1 MLLNRF
7 HVSPAG
13 GMWFVV
19 GILLWLFVAVVYRIY
34 FRPETMTRMED
45 VPVESLF
52 DVSGGTR
59 AFLTKEKAEELLKQL
74 LDADNAYTRIRLGN
88 WSFGIDAADVAAR
101 ALSSMKSRLVDVDLA
116 DIVAG
121 RPEAEALKVMSI
133 FSSALE
139 GSQLRSLNLS
149 DNALGEKG
157 VRAFSSLLKSQK
169 SLEKLY
175 FMNNGIS
182 EEAAQAICELVP
194 FSGNLRVL
202 HFHNNMSGDGGAQA
216 LADFVRTA
224 TKVEDFQFSSTRV
237 GVDGAIAL
245 VEALRTGK
253 SLKRLDLRDNM
264 YGPEGGLALAETLKL
279 HPELQEVYLSDLGLE
294 DEGATAVLK
303 ALAEV
308 GSHVEVLELG
318 GNEITEK
325 AAPALVSCIR
335 AMKSLRRLVLSEN
348 ELKDKGAVAVSQ
360 ALLEGHESLEVLD
373 LSENMLGRIG
383 AVAAAQTAA
392 KKKSFKSLNLNSNY
406 ISEGGL
412 EVLKEVLSK
421 GATGLKVLG
430 SLDENDEDGEDE
442 EETGDEE
449 EEEDDDEERE
459 CPCCIGK
466 TRFEDLAL

>member
-1 MLLNRF
+1 
-7 HVSPAG
+7 
-13 GMWFVV
+13 
-19 GILLWLFVAVVYRIY
+19 
-34 FRPETMTRMED
+34 MTR
-45 VPVESLF
+45 VEVENLF

-59 AFLTKEKAEELLKQL
+59 GFLTKEKAEELLKAL
-74 LDADNAYTRIRLGN
+74 LDSENAYTKVRLGN
-88 WSFGIDAADVAAR
+88 WSFGVDAADVAAR

-121 RPEAEALKVMSI
+121 RPEAEALKVMST
-133 FSSALE
+133 FSAALE

-157 VRAFSSLLKSQK
+157 VRAFSSLLKSQN
-169 SLEKLY
+169 SLENLY

-182 EEAAQAICELVP
+182 EDAAQAICELVP
-194 FSGNLRVL
+194 CNGNLRVL

-216 LADFVRTA
+216 LAGFVRTA
-224 TKVEDFQFSSTRV
+224 TKIEDFQFSSTRV
-237 GVDGAIAL
+237 GTDGAVAL
-245 VEALRTGK
+245 VEALRAGN

-279 HPELQEVYLSDLGLE
+279 HPELREVYLSDLGLE

-308 GSHVEVLELG
+308 GSNVEVLELG

-335 AMKSLRRLVLSEN
+335 ALKSLRRLVLSEN
-348 ELKDKGAVAVSQ
+348 ELKDKGTVAVSQ

-373 LSENMLGRIG
+373 LSENMLSRIG

-392 KKKSFKSLNLNSNY
+392 KKKAFKSLNLNCNY

-412 EVLKEVLSK
+412 EALKEILSK
-421 GATGLKVLG
+421 GLAGLKVLG
-430 SLDENDEDGEDE
+430 PLDENDEEGEGEGESDV
-442 EETGDEE
+442 EE
-449 EEEDDDEERE
+449 EEEDDDEEERE

-466 TRFEDLAL
+466 ARFEDLAL